1 MKFSL
6 ERRGSVKP
14 WHMIGVPLLSVL
26 FGTIVGGIFLEAT
39 GHDAILV
46 FKTMSE
52 TSYTTLYGIGDS
64 LASATPLIFTALAAL
79 VAFRVNLYSIG
90 AEGQLFVGGIF
101 ASGVGIAVGTSSSA
115 LAIPAVLLA
124 GVLGGIAWMALP
136 ALFRAWFGT
145 SEIITTLMF
154 NFVALF
160 LMRYLIYGASTF
172 WSDPTSTNFPQGKK
186 IDQNAWLPR
195 FGTQSVHW
203 GLILALLATLGVWVL
218 LRKTRFGYQMKVLGD
233 APNAARYSG
242 IPVKRMTFIVLI
254 ISGGLAG
261 LAGASEVAGRAH
273 ALDPNGLAIGIG
285 YAGII
290 VATLARLNPFGAVII
305 AIGFGGLQNSAS
317 ALQSLGT
324 DSVPSAIATTL
335 QGLIL
340 LLALAGEL
348 FVRYRLKV
356 SKNVE
361 VSA

>member
-1 MKFSL
+1 MKISL
-6 ERRGSVKP
+6 ERRRTVKP
-14 WHMIGVPLLSVL
+14 WHLIGVPLLSVI
-26 FGTIVGGIFLEAT
+26 FGTIVGGLFLEAT
-39 GHDAILV
+39 GHNAILV

-52 TSYTTLYGIGDS
+52 TSYTTLYGIGDT
-64 LASATPLIFTALAAL
+64 LAAATPLIFTALAAL

-101 ASGVGIAVGTSSSA
+101 ASGVGIAVGNSA
-115 LAIPAVLLA
+115 LAIPTVLIA
-124 GVLGGIAWMALP
+124 GIVGGVVWMTLP

-160 LMRYLIYGASTF
+160 LMRYLIYGASTY
-172 WSDPTSTNFPQGKK
+172 WRDPTSTNFPQGKK
-186 IDQNAWLPR
+186 LDQNAWLPR

-203 GLILALLATLGVWVL
+203 GLVLALLTTVGIWFL

-242 IPVKRMTFIVLI
+242 VPVKRMTFAVLI

-273 ALDPNGLAIGIG
+273 ALDPNGLAIGLG

-290 VATLARLNPFGAVII
+290 VATLARLNPFGAVVI

-348 FVRYRLKV
+348 FVRYRLKI
-356 SKNVE
+356 SKRSE
-361 VSA
+361 VAS

>member
-1 MKFSL
+1 MKISL
-6 ERRGSVKP
+6 ERRRTVKP
-14 WHMIGVPLLSVL
+14 WHLIGVPLLSVI
-26 FGTIVGGIFLEAT
+26 FGTIVGGLFLEAT
-39 GHDAILV
+39 GHNAILV

-52 TSYTTLYGIGDS
+52 TSYTTLYGIGDT
-64 LASATPLIFTALAAL
+64 LAAATPLIFTALAAL

-101 ASGVGIAVGTSSSA
+101 ASGVGIAVGNSA
-115 LAIPAVLLA
+115 LAIPAVLIA
-124 GVLGGIAWMALP
+124 GIVGGVVWMTLP

-160 LMRYLIYGASTF
+160 LMRYLIYGASTY
-172 WSDPTSTNFPQGKK
+172 WRDPTSTNFPQGKK
-186 IDQNAWLPR
+186 LDQNAWLPR

-203 GLILALLATLGVWVL
+203 GLVLALLTTVGIWFL

-242 IPVKRMTFIVLI
+242 VPVKRMTFAVLI

-273 ALDPNGLAIGIG
+273 ALDPNGLAIGLG

-290 VATLARLNPFGAVII
+290 VATLARLNPFGAVVI

-348 FVRYRLKV
+348 FVRYRLKI
-356 SKNVE
+356 SKRSE
-361 VSA
+361 VAS

>member
-1 MKFSL
+1 M
-6 ERRGSVKP
+6 
-14 WHMIGVPLLSVL
+14 
-26 FGTIVGGIFLEAT
+26 
-39 GHDAILV
+39 
-46 FKTMSE
+46 
-52 TSYTTLYGIGDS
+52 
-64 LASATPLIFTALAAL
+64 
-79 VAFRVNLYSIG
+79 
-90 AEGQLFVGGIF
+90 
-101 ASGVGIAVGTSSSA
+101 GIAVGTSSSA
-115 LAIPAVLLA
+115 LAIPAVLIA
-124 GVLGGIAWMALP
+124 GIVGGMVWMTLP

-160 LMRYLIYGASTF
+160 LMRYLIYGSSTY
-172 WSDPTSTNFPQGKK
+172 WRDPTSTNFPQGKK

-195 FGTQSVHW
+195 FGTQSIHW
-203 GLILALLATLGVWVL
+203 GLVLALVATVGIWFL

-242 IPVKRMTFIVLI
+242 VPVKRMTFTVLI

-273 ALDPNGLAIGIG
+273 ALDPNGLAIGLG

-324 DSVPSAIATTL
+324 ESVPSAIATTL

-356 SKNVE
+356 SKRVE
-361 VSA
+361 VSV

>member
-1 MKFSL
+1 M
-6 ERRGSVKP
+6 V
-14 WHMIGVPLLSVL
+14 
-26 FGTIVGGIFLEAT
+26 
-39 GHDAILV
+39 
-46 FKTMSE
+46 
-52 TSYTTLYGIGDS
+52 
-64 LASATPLIFTALAAL
+64 
-79 VAFRVNLYSIG
+79 
-90 AEGQLFVGGIF
+90 
-101 ASGVGIAVGTSSSA
+101 
-115 LAIPAVLLA
+115 
-124 GVLGGIAWMALP
+124 WMTLP

-160 LMRYLIYGASTF
+160 LMRYLIYGSSTY
-172 WSDPTSTNFPQGKK
+172 WRDPTSTNFPQGKK

-195 FGTQSVHW
+195 FGTQSIHW
-203 GLILALLATLGVWVL
+203 GLVLALVATVGIWFL

-242 IPVKRMTFIVLI
+242 VPVKRMTFTVLI

-273 ALDPNGLAIGIG
+273 ALDPNGLAIGLG

-324 DSVPSAIATTL
+324 ESVPSAIATTL

-348 FVRYRLKV
+348 FVRYRLKI
-356 SKNVE
+356 SKRVE

>member
-1 MKFSL
+1 MKISL
-6 ERRGSVKP
+6 ERRRTVKP
-14 WHMIGVPLLSVL
+14 WHLIGVPLLSVI
-26 FGTIVGGIFLEAT
+26 FGTIVGGLFLEAT
-39 GHDAILV
+39 GHNAILV

-52 TSYTTLYGIGDS
+52 TSYTTLYGIGDT
-64 LASATPLIFTALAAL
+64 LAAATPLIFTALAAL

-101 ASGVGIAVGTSSSA
+101 ASGVGIAVGNSA
-115 LAIPAVLLA
+115 LAIPAVLIA
-124 GVLGGIAWMALP
+124 GIVGGVVWMTLP

-160 LMRYLIYGASTF
+160 LMRYLIYGASTY
-172 WSDPTSTNFPQGKK
+172 WRDPTSTNFPQGKK
-186 IDQNAWLPR
+186 LDQNAWLPR

-203 GLILALLATLGVWVL
+203 GLVLALLTTVGIWFL

-242 IPVKRMTFIVLI
+242 VPVKRMTFTVLI

-273 ALDPNGLAIGIG
+273 ALDPNGLAIGLG

-290 VATLARLNPFGAVII
+290 VATLARLNPFGAVVI

-348 FVRYRLKV
+348 FVRYRLKI
-356 SKNVE
+356 SKRSE
-361 VSA
+361 VAS

>member
-1 MKFSL
+1 MKISL
-6 ERRGSVKP
+6 ERRRSVKP
-14 WHMIGVPLLSVL
+14 WHVIGVPLLSVV

-39 GHDAILV
+39 GHNAILV
-46 FKTMSE
+46 FKTMSQ
-52 TSYTTLYGIGDS
+52 TSYTTLYGIGDT

-101 ASGVGIAVGTSSSA
+101 ASGVGIAVGSSSSA
-115 LAIPAVLLA
+115 IAIPAVLIA
-124 GVLGGIAWMALP
+124 GMLGGMVWMTLP

-160 LMRYLIYGASTF
+160 LMRYLIYGASSY
-172 WSDPTSTNFPQGKK
+172 WRDPTSTNFPQGKK
-186 IDQNAWLPR
+186 LNQNAWLPR

-242 IPVKRMTFIVLI
+242 VPVKRMTFIVLI

-273 ALDPNGLAIGIG
+273 ALDPNGLAIGI
-285 YAGII
+285 
-290 VATLARLNPFGAVII
+290 VATLARLNPLGAVII

-348 FVRYRLKV
+348 FVRYRLKI
-356 SKNVE
+356 SKHAE

>member
-1 MKFSL
+1 MKISL
-6 ERRGSVKP
+6 ERRRTVKP
-14 WHMIGVPLLSVL
+14 WHLIGVPLLSVI
-26 FGTIVGGIFLEAT
+26 FGTIVGGLFLEAT
-39 GHDAILV
+39 GHNAILV

-52 TSYTTLYGIGDS
+52 TSYTTLYGIGDT
-64 LASATPLIFTALAAL
+64 LAAATPLIFTALAAL

-101 ASGVGIAVGTSSSA
+101 ASGVGIAVGNSA
-115 LAIPAVLLA
+115 LAIPAVLIA
-124 GVLGGIAWMALP
+124 GIVGGIVWMTLP

-160 LMRYLIYGASTF
+160 LMRYLIYGASTY
-172 WSDPTSTNFPQGKK
+172 WRDPTSTNFPQGKK
-186 IDQNAWLPR
+186 LDQNAWLPR

-203 GLILALLATLGVWVL
+203 GLVLALLTTVGIWFL

-242 IPVKRMTFIVLI
+242 VPVKRMTFAVLI

-273 ALDPNGLAIGIG
+273 ALDPNGLAIGLG

-290 VATLARLNPFGAVII
+290 VATLARLNPFGAVVI

-348 FVRYRLKV
+348 FVRYRLKI
-356 SKNVE
+356 SKRSE
-361 VSA
+361 VAS

>member
-1 MKFSL
+1 
-6 ERRGSVKP
+6 
-14 WHMIGVPLLSVL
+14 
-26 FGTIVGGIFLEAT
+26 
-39 GHDAILV
+39 
-46 FKTMSE
+46 
-52 TSYTTLYGIGDS
+52 
-64 LASATPLIFTALAAL
+64 
-79 VAFRVNLYSIG
+79 
-90 AEGQLFVGGIF
+90 
-101 ASGVGIAVGTSSSA
+101 
-115 LAIPAVLLA
+115 
-124 GVLGGIAWMALP
+124 
-136 ALFRAWFGT
+136 
-145 SEIITTLMF
+145 MF

-160 LMRYLIYGASTF
+160 LMRYLIYGASTY
-172 WSDPTSTNFPQGKK
+172 WRDPTSTNFPQGKK
-186 IDQNAWLPR
+186 LDQNAWLPR

-203 GLILALLATLGVWVL
+203 GLVLALLTTVGIWFL

-242 IPVKRMTFIVLI
+242 VPVKRMTFAVLI

-273 ALDPNGLAIGIG
+273 ALDPNGLAIGLG

-290 VATLARLNPFGAVII
+290 VATLARLNPFGAVVI

-348 FVRYRLKV
+348 FVRYRLKI
-356 SKNVE
+356 SKRSE
-361 VSA
+361 VAS

>member
-1 MKFSL
+1 MKISL
-6 ERRGSVKP
+6 ERRRTVKP
-14 WHMIGVPLLSVL
+14 WHLIGVPLLSVI
-26 FGTIVGGIFLEAT
+26 FGTIVGGLFLEAT
-39 GHDAILV
+39 GHNAILV

-52 TSYTTLYGIGDS
+52 TSYTTLYGIGDT
-64 LASATPLIFTALAAL
+64 LAAATPLIFTALAAL

-101 ASGVGIAVGTSSSA
+101 ASGVGIAVGNSA
-115 LAIPAVLLA
+115 LAIPAVLIA
-124 GVLGGIAWMALP
+124 GIVGGIVWMTLP

-160 LMRYLIYGASTF
+160 LMRYLIYGASTY
-172 WSDPTSTNFPQGKK
+172 WRDPTSTNFPQGKK
-186 IDQNAWLPR
+186 LDQNAWLPR

-203 GLILALLATLGVWVL
+203 GLVLALLTTVGIWFL

-242 IPVKRMTFIVLI
+242 VPVKRMTFAVLI

-273 ALDPNGLAIGIG
+273 ALDPNGLAIGLG

-290 VATLARLNPFGAVII
+290 VATLARLNPFGAVVI

-348 FVRYRLKV
+348 FVRYRLKI
-356 SKNVE
+356 SKRSE
-361 VSA
+361 VAL

>member
-1 MKFSL
+1 MKISL
-6 ERRGSVKP
+6 ERRRAVKP
-14 WHMIGVPLLSVL
+14 WHLIGVPLLSVI
-26 FGTIVGGIFLEAT
+26 FGTIVGGLFLEAT
-39 GHDAILV
+39 GHNAILV

-52 TSYTTLYGIGDS
+52 TSYTTLYGIGDT
-64 LASATPLIFTALAAL
+64 LAAATPLIFTALAAL

-101 ASGVGIAVGTSSSA
+101 ASGVGIAVGNSA
-115 LAIPAVLLA
+115 LAIPAVLIA
-124 GVLGGIAWMALP
+124 GIVGGVVWMTLP

-160 LMRYLIYGASTF
+160 LMRYLIYGASTY
-172 WSDPTSTNFPQGKK
+172 WRDPTSTNFPQGKK
-186 IDQNAWLPR
+186 LDQNAWLPR

-203 GLILALLATLGVWVL
+203 GLVLALLTTVGIWFL

-242 IPVKRMTFIVLI
+242 VPVKRMTFAVLI

-273 ALDPNGLAIGIG
+273 ALDPNGLAIGLG

-290 VATLARLNPFGAVII
+290 VATLARLNPFGAVVI

-348 FVRYRLKV
+348 FVRYRLKI
-356 SKNVE
+356 SKRSE
-361 VSA
+361 VAS